1 MRGAP
6 PPVDWAGVPGDWG
19 GGAGGRQ
26 EKLLGLDILPCS
38 VVQPRSVGVSFP
50 PSSPHVPPN
59 QVDSPLT
66 GKGGGKSPE
75 IIQLAQGQ
83 AAFLVPI
90 NYPFSSTRKMTS
102 LLLILKHK
110 NSIMFS
116 TISGQLVTIL
126 GLN

>member
-1 MRGAP
+1 MGH
-6 PPVDWAGVPGDWG
+6 
-19 GGAGGRQ
+19 
-26 EKLLGLDILPCS
+26 DIWPCS
-38 VVQPRSVGVSFP
+38 VVQPRNVGVPLFP
-50 PSSPHVPPN
+50 PSSPHVTPN
-59 QVDSPLT
+59 QVESPLT

-75 IIQLAQGQ
+75 IMQLAQGQ

-90 NYPFSSTRKMTS
+90 NHPFSSTRKMTS
-102 LLLILKHK
+102 LLLVLKHK